1 MTGTIT
7 GWIPVIIVLIALAGV
22 YVPLGNYMA
31 RVFTGPGQAG
41 PGQSG
46 SAHTGFEKLV
56 YRLTG
61 VNPDGQQKWTRY
73 AASVLAFST
82 ISLVFLY
89 LLQRVQ
95 QWLPLNHGKEP
106 VTWDQAWNTAVSFTT
121 NTNWQSYSG
130 EVAMSI
136 LTQMAGL
143 AVQNFVSAAVGITV
157 AIALIRGLANR
168 LGNGEIGNFWVDLTR
183 AVFRVLLPMAVI
195 GAVLLISQGA
205 IQNFHAPTT
214 VQTIT
219 GGQQTIPGGAVASQ
233 EVIKELGTNGGG
245 YFNANSAHPYENPNA
260 WTNMLEI
267 FLILVIPVSLTRTFG
282 KMIGDTRQGWAVL
295 AAMAVLYFGSLA
307 VVMSSETSLAA
318 FQGGGMEGK
327 EYRLGVLPSSFFAV
341 TTTMTST
348 GAVDSFHSSYHPLAG
363 GMLILDMMLGEI
375 SPGGVGTGL
384 YGMLMIALLSVFV
397 AGLMVG
403 RTPEYLGKRIGV
415 SEITKVSL
423 YILVMPALVLAG
435 VGVSAMLPSTR
446 DAVSASGPHGFSD
459 LVYAYTSASNNN
471 GSAFAG
477 FGADTPW
484 FNITL
489 GLCMLLGRFLPIIM
503 ALALAGDFATQKPAA
518 ETAGTLPTHH
528 PQFVGVMVG
537 IAIIVGALTFLP
549 TLVLGPLTEALS

>member
-31 RVFTGPGQAG
+31 KVFTG

-106 VTWDQAWNTAVSFTT
+106 VKWDQAWNTAVSFTT

-489 GLCMLLGRFLPIIM
+489 GLCMLLGRFLPIII

-518 ETAGTLPTHH
+518 ETAGTLPTHR

>member
-31 RVFTGPGQAG
+31 KVFTG

-106 VTWDQAWNTAVSFTT
+106 VKWDQAWNTAVSFTT

-446 DAVSASGPHGFSD
+446 EAVSASGPHGFSD

-518 ETAGTLPTHH
+518 ETAGTLPTHR